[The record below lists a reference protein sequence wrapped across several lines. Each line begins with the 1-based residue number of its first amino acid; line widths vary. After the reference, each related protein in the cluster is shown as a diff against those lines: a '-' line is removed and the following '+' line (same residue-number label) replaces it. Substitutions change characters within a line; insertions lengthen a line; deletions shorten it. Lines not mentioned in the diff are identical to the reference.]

1 MDVIRKFETSDL
13 EAIYSIY
20 CFYVKNSVAIFDI
33 QCISYEVF
41 KNEML
46 EIASEYP
53 FYVAYHED
61 ELIGYGYVHAA
72 FSKEAYKYC
81 VELTIYFAQG
91 KHYGMPGKLVDQL
104 EEDCK
109 RLNMRWIISCITDT
123 NAESIRFHE
132 KRGYEKMGFLPSC
145 GLKFDV
151 WHGVIWMC
159 KNLMESNSYSISSK
173 ASVSGDVCI
182 GKKSKILD
190 FACIRGDS
198 DSIKIGECTNIQ
210 ENCVLH
216 VDHGYPL
223 TIGNRVT
230 VGHGAI
236 LHGCEIADEV
246 LIGMG
251 AIVLNGAKIGKH
263 SIIGAGAL
271 ISENMQIPNGSVV
284 VGVPGKIIKQ
294 VSAEQIE
301 MILENEKHYSGE

>member
-1 MDVIRKFETSDL
+1 MNTIRKFEVSDL

-20 CFYVKNSVAIFDI
+20 CFYVKNSVAIFDL
-33 QCISYEVF
+33 QCASFEEF
-41 KNEML
+41 KENML

-53 FYVAYHED
+53 FYVALHDD
-61 ELIGYGYVHAA
+61 ELIGYGYVHKA

-91 KHYGMPGKLVDQL
+91 KHYGMPNVLVDYL

-109 RLNMRWIISCITDT
+109 KLNMRWIISCITDS

-145 GLKFDV
+145 GLKFDA
-151 WHGVIWMC
+151 WHGVVWMC
-159 KNLMESNSYSISSK
+159 KNLMESTLYSISSR
-173 ASVSGDVCI
+173 ASVSGNVHI

-190 FACIRGDS
+190 FASVRGDS
-198 DSIKIGECTNIQ
+198 DSIHIGEYTNIQ

-216 VDHGYPL
+216 VDKGYPL

-230 VGHGAI
+230 VGHSAI

-271 ISENMQIPNGSVV
+271 VSENMIVPSGSVV

-294 VSAEQIE
+294 VSDEQIE
-301 MILENEKHYSGE
+301 MILQNAKHYSGE